1 MHRRSILALGGA
13 ALTVA
18 LAPGVALART
28 AAAPAAS
35 RTPTATAAATV
46 SVRIEG
52 AVRTLLPTRSIT
64 VPSGSV
70 TRGGAPSGACRGDTV
85 AGALNAATH
94 GHWGG
99 KYFIQYDDYVITS
112 VLGDTPNPMVGYWG
126 VWVDNRFETTG
137 ACAIQ
142 LRGGDQILFAVDSTL
157 QHEHPLGLSGPATA
171 TAGSVFRLKVV
182 SYSDA
187 GRATPLGGAQ
197 VTGAGLTLV
206 TNSRGFVSVD
216 THKTGTLSFD
226 AGATGHIRAATLSVR
241 VS

>member
-1 MHRRSILALGGA
+1 
-13 ALTVA
+13 V
-18 LAPGVALART
+18 LART
-28 AAAPAAS
+28 AAAPAVS
-35 RTPTATAAATV
+35 RTATAPDTL

-52 AVRTLLPTRSIT
+52 AARTLLPTRSIA

-70 TRGGAPSGACRGDTV
+70 TKDGAPRGACPGDTV

-94 GHWGG
+94 RNWVG
-99 KYFIQYDDYVITS
+99 KYYVQYNDYLITS
-112 VLGDTPNPMVGYWG
+112 ILGETPDPMVGYWG
-126 VWVDNRFETTG
+126 IWVDNRFATAG

-142 LRGGDQILFAVDSTL
+142 VQVGDRILFAVDSTQ

-171 TAGSVFRLKVV
+171 TAGSAFRLKVV

-206 TNSRGFVSVD
+206 TNHRGFASVD
-216 THKTGTLSFD
+216 THKTGTLSFN
-226 AGATGHIRAATLSVR
+226 ASAAGHIRAATLSVS